1 MMRHRTHKL
10 LAFVLALALMG
21 AGVPAAVSAA
31 AETGNTVERLVER
44 WSGDRLADLRQSGE
58 SYTTETV
65 GVREPASTSRGDW
78 YWIMHVKPTSSRPDG
93 SLIFRSGSSMKVVA
107 RYNTDGTYMGGT
119 FDFIDATNCGG
130 PSMEITQELLE
141 AAPVK
146 TDPVFGYR
154 YREVTLEMGRL
165 SQDIDQMNIHI
176 GTPSL
181 AGRHTVELYGLSVY
195 VDDVLVWECDGEAL
209 SQAEQGSI
217 TRVNIPNATGEATGI
232 VSRHSEAPTGEART
246 LAELETPTLKP
257 GSYTAELSVKTHG
270 DSNDKLRVS
279 VSTPTGVLQ
288 TYEYNRAQVLSRL
301 LGETTGR
308 YDTLRIDFA
317 LPQGSDEQKI
327 SVKIEAF
334 DGADVYLR
342 SVTLYEFTT
351 EERVEADQIV
361 SAIASIGT
369 LTPDNFLDKID
380 LIEKTEAAYAAYV
393 ERFGQ
398 PAADANIP
406 NAADLKQ
413 AREDY
418 NTLTENAGEEVLKR
432 QLIRSAEEA
441 INALIPF
448 GPYSYRAGKQTVEA
462 AEAAVSRLTDQYG
475 DEAAALVSNLGS
487 LTAARERLNYLLR
500 YTTDRFTETE
510 GKLWTGADL
519 AAANSGAETYT
530 TETIGV
536 REPASDVRGDWYWLM
551 YLTPPA
557 TYNDGSLIFA
567 QGSELSVIVRLSN
580 SDNSYDGSQYFEL
593 IDTQG
598 TDGALSHYITREEF
612 EEAPELIDP
621 NFGYSYK
628 ELHLTMGTMGQDY
641 DNLQFNIGANTTE
654 GRHTVEL
661 YYFGVCVDGQLVWDC
676 EGELLSLAVKGNVER
691 ENIENDSGQV
701 TGLHAAAGFGS
712 ATAPSTLAGGITAK
726 LDAGVYAFDVELMTT
741 GNSGFDGK
749 ARFTA
754 LGDNGQTVLS
764 SYDYSKIDVL
774 EAVHLENSGR
784 YDTTRFYVTVDQ
796 AHAGQDITLQIESF
810 GSSEIF
816 LRSVRL
822 VSLTSQK
829 LTDARQIV
837 SAIEQIGTVTV
848 ENYASKKSLIET
860 AEGLLSA
867 FLGSYGQDEVDEL
880 IGDHQQ
886 TLKTAREAYDQFAA
900 NAQEQQKTADAE
912 ALKAAIAAI
921 GEVTQENYS
930 EKLAAIETAEG
941 LRYRFVSAY
950 GEDALGL
957 IDNDAQLLEARSKY
971 NAFKEQEKDIVYG
984 DINNDGDINAT
995 DALMALQHSVRL
1007 IELDETQS
1015 AAADVDGNGG
1025 IDAADALCILQYS
1038 VQLITRFPVE
1048 Q

>member
-1 MMRHRTHKL
+1 MMKYRTHKL
-10 LAFVLALALMG
+10 FAFVLVLALM
-21 AGVPAAVSAA
+21 AASVPAAVSAA
-31 AETGNTVERLVER
+31 AGPGEEVERLVER
-44 WSGDRLADLRQSGE
+44 WSGDRLAGLRQSGE

-78 YWIMHVKPTSSRPDG
+78 YWIMHVKPTSVRPDG
-93 SLIFRSGSSMKVVA
+93 SRIFRSGSSMKVIA

-130 PSMEITQELLE
+130 PSMEVTQEMLE
-141 AAPVK
+141 ASPVK
-146 TDPVFGYR
+146 TDAVFGYR

-195 VDDVLVWECDGEAL
+195 VDDSLIWDCDGEAL
-209 SQAEQGSI
+209 SQSEQGSI

-232 VSRHSEAPTGEART
+232 VSPRSEEPTGEART
-246 LAELETPTLKP
+246 LAELESLSLKP
-257 GSYTAELSVKTHG
+257 GSYTAEINVKTHG
-270 DSNDKLRVS
+270 DSSDKLRVS
-279 VSTPTGVLQ
+279 VSTPAGVLQ
-288 TYEYNRAQVLSRL
+288 TYEYNRAQVLSHL

-308 YDTLRIDFA
+308 YDTLRLDFA
-317 LPQGSDEQKI
+317 LPQGGDGQKV
-327 SVKIEAF
+327 SVKVEAF

-342 SVTLYEFTT
+342 SVALYEYTT
-351 EERVEADQIV
+351 EERVEADQIAG
-361 SAIASIGT
+361 AIAAIGT
-369 LTPDNFLDKID
+369 LNSDNFLDKID
-380 LIEKTEAAYAAYV
+380 LIEKAEAAYAAYV
-393 ERFGQ
+393 EKFGQ
-398 PAADANIP
+398 PAADTNIP

-418 NTLTENAGEEVLKR
+418 NTLLENAGEEVLKR
-432 QLIRSAEEA
+432 QMVRAAEEA
-441 INALIPF
+441 IDALIPF
-448 GPYSYRAGKQTVEA
+448 GFYSYRAGKQTVEA
-462 AEAAVSRLTDQYG
+462 AEAAVRRLTDQYG
-475 DEAAALVSNLGS
+475 QEAAALVSNLGS
-487 LTAARERLNYLLR
+487 LTAARERLDYLLR
-500 YTTDRFTETE
+500 YTADRFTETE

-519 AAANSGAETYT
+519 AAANPGSQTYT

-567 QGSELSVIVRLSN
+567 QGGELSVIVRLSN

-598 TDGALSHYITREEF
+598 TDGALSHYITREEY
-612 EEAPELIDP
+612 EEAPEQIDP

-628 ELHLTMGTMGQDY
+628 ELHLVMGTMGQDY
-641 DNLQFNIGANTTE
+641 DNLQFNIGANTTQ

-661 YYFGVCVDGQLVWDC
+661 YYFGVCVDGELVWDC
-676 EGELLSLAVKGNVER
+676 EGELLSRAVKGNVER
-691 ENIENDSGQV
+691 ENIENDCGEV

-712 ATAPSTLAGGITAK
+712 VSAPATLGSITTK
-726 LDAGVYAFDVELMTT
+726 LDAGVYAFDIELMTT
-741 GNSGFDGK
+741 GNNGFDGK

-754 LGDNGQTVLS
+754 LGGDGQTVLS

-784 YDTTRFYVTVDQ
+784 YDTARFYVTVDQ

-816 LRSVRL
+816 LRSVQL
-822 VSLTSQK
+822 VSLASQK
-829 LTDARQIV
+829 MTDARQIV
-837 SAIEQIGTVTV
+837 SAIEQIGTVTA
-848 ENYASKKSLIET
+848 ENHASKKSLIET
-860 AEGLLSA
+860 AEGLLA
-867 FLGSYGQDEVDEL
+867 TFLGSYGQAEADEL
-880 IGDHQQ
+880 IGGHQQ
-886 TLKTAREAYDQFAA
+886 TLKTAREAYDEFAS
-900 NAQEQQKTADAE
+900 NAQEQQKAADAE

-921 GEVTQENYS
+921 GEVTQENYN
-930 EKLAAIETAEG
+930 EKLAAIEEAEG

-950 GEDALGL
+950 GEDALAL
-957 IDNDAQLLEARSKY
+957 IDNDAHLLEARSKY
-971 NAFKEQEKDIVYG
+971 NAFKEQEKAVVYG
-984 DINNDGDINAT
+984 DINNDGDINAA

-1007 IELDETQS
+1007 IKLDEAQS
-1015 AAADVDGNGG
+1015 IAADVDGSGQ
-1025 IDAADALCILQYS
+1025 IDASDALYILQYS
-1038 VQLITRFPVE
+1038 VRLITRFPVE